1 MSRKVFISF
10 LGFSN
15 YGACHYVR
23 EGFKSSEVRYIQ
35 EATLRY
41 LMDQSQ
47 WTAQDAAYILLTEG
61 AENRNWV
68 DNGQL
73 DREGKVIE
81 QTGLKTQMERMNLPF
96 VVHPIRNLP
105 DGNNEKEIWQ
115 IFERIFEVI
124 EEGDELYFD
133 LTHGFRYLP
142 MLILVLGNYSKF
154 LKKISVGG
162 ITYGNYESRNR
173 ETNEAPIIDL
183 LPLSELQDWTSSA
196 VAYLTSGNITLLN
209 AMCNKKLV
217 PILKETK
224 GADKNAVA
232 MRKYMSALE
241 EVVSDMNTCR
251 GINIVKGEHIAIM
264 NESANQLNEVI
275 IEPMKPIIHKLKDSF
290 QGFIPSENVKNGYV
304 AAKWC
309 FQNKL
314 YQQSLTILQETIISH
329 ICENLGW
336 DINKLSMRDSVSK
349 AFNIYSKGIE
359 NDKDKWV
366 AKPSEYPLIEEALA
380 NETFRLLSSDYFTIS
395 GIRNDYNHAGMR
407 DNPISKDR
415 VVLKLK
421 EELDNI
427 MSLIKIDE

>member
-1 MSRKVFISF
+1 M
-10 LGFSN
+10 
-15 YGACHYVR
+15 
-23 EGFKSSEVRYIQ
+23 
-35 EATLRY
+35 
-41 LMDQSQ
+41 
-47 WTAQDAAYILLTEG
+47 
-61 AENRNWV
+61 
-68 DNGQL
+68 
-73 DREGKVIE
+73 
-81 QTGLKTQMERMNLPF
+81 
-96 VVHPIRNLP
+96 
-105 DGNNEKEIWQ
+105 
-115 IFERIFEVI
+115 
-124 EEGDELYFD
+124 
-133 LTHGFRYLP
+133 
-142 MLILVLGNYSKF
+142 
-154 LKKISVGG
+154 
-162 ITYGNYESRNR
+162 
-173 ETNEAPIIDL
+173 
-183 LPLSELQDWTSSA
+183 
-196 VAYLTSGNITLLN
+196 
-209 AMCNKKLV
+209 
-217 PILKETK
+217 
-224 GADKNAVA
+224 
-232 MRKYMSALE
+232 
-241 EVVSDMNTCR
+241 
-251 GINIVKGEHIAIM
+251 KGEHIAIM

-349 AFNIYSKGIE
+349 AFNICSKGIE

-415 VVLKLK
+415 VVLKLE